1 MVEQQSPKLRVV
13 GSNPTTPAKN
23 FKLGKNNFLI
33 FYSLNTYIIP
43 LKMIKFNGINI

>member
-23 FKLGKNNFLI
+23 FKLGIIIPNFL
-33 FYSLNTYIIP
+33 FP
-43 LKMIKFNGINI
+43 